1 MPITDTHVHFWDT
14 TARRHPWLD
23 DEPALNGP
31 RLPSDLDLDA
41 VPQVSRIVLV
51 EADCR
56 PEDSLDEAR
65 WFAALQRTEPRIAA
79 IVADVVLDSPSLAE
93 RLDELAAI
101 ELVTGVRHLFQG
113 QPAGHLTDPAVLAGA
128 AEVAARGLTF
138 DACIQHQQLPELI
151 EFARAVP
158 QLTIVLDHLA
168 KPSIAT
174 GGIEPWA
181 THLAGLAACPNVHA
195 KVSGVAPEADPDTAL
210 WPQARPF
217 IDELVRRFGADRL
230 LLGSDWPVSTSGTG
244 DRSYPAWW
252 QFLTDEVLAG
262 LGAEELAKIT
272 HRNAD
277 RIYLPGTAGQAQSN
291 QEEEVR

>member
-1 MPITDTHVHFWDT
+1 MPITDAHVHFWDT

-41 VPQVSRIVLV
+41 APQVSRIVLV

-65 WFAALQRTEPRIAA
+65 WFASLQRTEPRIAA
-79 IVADVVLDSPSLAE
+79 IVADVVLDSSLLSE

-128 AEVAARGLTF
+128 AEVAARGLVF
-138 DACIQHQQLPELI
+138 DACVQHRQLPELI

-168 KPSIAT
+168 KPPIAT
-174 GGIEPWA
+174 GDTEPWA
-181 THLAGLAACPNVHA
+181 THLGELAGCPNVHA
-195 KVSGVAPEADPDTAL
+195 KLSGVAPEADPDAEL
-210 WPQARPF
+210 WPQVRPF
-217 IDELVRRFGADRL
+217 IDELVRCFGVDRL

-244 DRSYPAWW
+244 DRSYQAWW
-252 QFLTDEVLAG
+252 QFLTDEVLVG
-262 LGAEELAKIT
+262 LGAEELAQIT
-272 HRNAD
+272 HGNAD
-277 RIYLPGTAGQAQSN
+277 RIYLPGAAGQAQSN
-291 QEEEVR
+291 QEEGVR